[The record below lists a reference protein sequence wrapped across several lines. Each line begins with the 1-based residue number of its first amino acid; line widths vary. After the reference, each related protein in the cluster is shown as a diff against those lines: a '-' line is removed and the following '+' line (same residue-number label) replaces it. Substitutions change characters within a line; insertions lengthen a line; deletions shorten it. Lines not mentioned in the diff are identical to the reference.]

1 MNKKELS
8 ILGIEDTKQT
18 FWNNIAI
25 FKTNSQVL
33 LFNILWQDNY
43 EIHSV
48 STIDFINHVKNEDTN
63 KQWPTLLTSDVDW

>member
-8 ILGIEDTKQT
+8 DLGIEDTNQIFAT
-18 FWNNIAI
+18 SIAI

-43 EIHSV
+43 KVHWASE
-48 STIDFINHVKNEDTN
+48 IDFIKHIKNEDTN
-63 KQWPTLLTSDVDW
+63 KQWPTLLTPDVDW